1 MDNLLHSC
9 LKLPALVR
17 SHAFGVALGRRAIS
31 TSQCLRQGHE
41 NPLIECVKADSFK
54 GSPSIRN
61 ATKLGRSH
69 ETRYVLQHLKSIDM
83 VLMIMS
89 GLPEKRPIPNVT
101 KIVAVSSAKG
111 GVGKSTVAVNLAL
124 AAARQGV
131 ATGILDTDIYGP
143 SIPTLLG
150 LEGLEPELD
159 ANNRLMPLTAY
170 GLRAMSMGFLVPQDS
185 PIAWRGL
192 MVQKA
197 MNQLMFEVSWPK
209 LDLLILDLPPGT
221 GDVQLTIAQSLI
233 LAGAIII
240 STPQDLALRDAD
252 AGRTM
257 TYLAWTVS
265 FDFYR
270 FFETAILTIIIA
282 GAKKKCE
289 QIGVNLLGDIP
300 LHPQICSDAD
310 TGKPTVVAN
319 PEAPQ
324 AQAFSKIAQELI
336 SKLNLN

>member
-9 LKLPALVR
+9 LKLPTLVR

-41 NPLIECVKADSFK
+41 NPLGLPRSGTPPNLAARMKRGMSCNTS
-54 GSPSIRN
+54 
-61 ATKLGRSH
+61 KL
-69 ETRYVLQHLKSIDM
+69 TDM
-83 VLMIMS
+83 VLMSMS

-170 GLRAMSMGFLVPQDS
+170 GLRAMSMGFLVPPDS

-221 GDVQLTIAQSLI
+221 GDVQLTIAQSLV

-240 STPQDLALRDAD
+240 STPQDLALRDAVRGVD
-252 AGRTM
+252 FFKKTNVDIFGM
-257 TYLAWTVS
+257 VQNMSS
-265 FDFYR
+265 FTCTGCGQNHDIFG
-270 FFETAILTIIIA
+270 LD

-319 PEAPQ
+319 PEGPQ

>member
-240 STPQDLALRDAD
+240 STPQDLALRDAVRGVD
-252 AGRTM
+252 FFKKTNVDIFGM
-257 TYLAWTVS
+257 VQNMSS
-265 FDFYR
+265 F
-270 FFETAILTIIIA
+270 TC
-282 GAKKKCE
+282 AKKKCE